1 MHCLLCMHFVTYMYP
16 CCRDFA
22 LLIFFPVNTLNTV
35 VIDAV
40 GTATFAKISR

>member
-1 MHCLLCMHFVTYMYP
+1 MHAFGDFIYILAAGY
-16 CCRDFA
+16 FA

-40 GTATFAKISR
+40 GTDTFVKISR